1 MPTIQVPTVA
11 AITLHATGGGV
22 AVVSQLLWH
31 VVQDEWR
38 SQARLLTMFDH
49 ESRPATLIEK
59 ARYTAL
65 LTRAQALGRTD
76 WILFTHLALA
86 KIQKSV
92 PAPLR
97 RPYAVFLHGIEAWR
111 RLSANE
117 KQALAQ
123 ADLRIA
129 NSCYT
134 AARVAEAHPD
144 VGPIVACP
152 LALPPSS
159 RVTSGGSPA
168 QALGPH
174 AVLVVGRMNR
184 NERYK
189 GHDELIDAWPLVVE
203 KVPDA
208 QLVIA
213 GSGDDAKRLM
223 EKAAAGRAGRHIQF
237 TGFVSSATLDSLYQ
251 SAALFALPSR
261 GEGFGL
267 VYLEAMARRLPCI
280 GSIHDAAGEVIV
292 DGETGRLVD
301 QRDIAGLGDTIAAL
315 LLDEDNRRR
324 MGAAGYSRLT
334 TEFTFEGFRD
344 RIRGLL
350 HVALAASA
358 AAAV

>member
-1 MPTIQVPTVA
+1 
-11 AITLHATGGGV
+11 
-22 AVVSQLLWH
+22 
-31 VVQDEWR
+31 
-38 SQARLLTMFDH
+38 MFDH

-59 ARYTAL
+59 ARYTAS

-76 WILFTHLALA
+76 WILFTHLGLA

-92 PAPLR
+92 PASLR
-97 RPYAVFLHGIEAWR
+97 RPYAVFLHGIEAWK
-111 RLSANE
+111 RLTSNE

-152 LALPPSS
+152 LALPPSPH
-159 RVTSGGSPA
+159 VTSAGPPA
-168 QALGPH
+168 PALGPH

-189 GHDELIDAWPLVVE
+189 GHDELIDAWPLVVD

-213 GSGDDAKRLM
+213 GTGDDVQRLM
-223 EKAAAGRAGRHIQF
+223 EKAAASRAGGYIRF
-237 TGFVSSATLDSLYQ
+237 NGFVSKTRLDSLYQ

-267 VYLEAMARRLPCI
+267 VYLEAMARRLACI

-301 QRDIAGLGDTIAAL
+301 QHDVAALAETIAAL

-324 MGAAGYSRLT
+324 MGEAGHARLT
-334 TEFTFEGFRD
+334 TEFTFERFRD

-350 HVALAASA
+350 HAELTTSA
-358 AAAV
+358 AAVV

>member
-1 MPTIQVPTVA
+1 VPTIQVPTVA

-22 AVVSQLLWH
+22 AVVSQLLWK
-31 VVQDEWR
+31 VVQNDWHSR
-38 SQARLLTMFDH
+38 ARLLTMFDH

-59 ARYTAL
+59 ARYTAS

-92 PAPLR
+92 PAPMR
-97 RPYAVFLHGIEAWR
+97 RRYAVFLHGIEAWK
-111 RLSANE
+111 RLTANE
-117 KQALAQ
+117 KQTLVQ

-134 AARVAEAHPD
+134 AARIAEAHPD

-159 RVTSGGSPA
+159 HVTTGRPPA
-168 QALGPH
+168 HALGPH

-189 GHDELIDAWPLVVE
+189 GHDELIDAWPLVVQR
-203 KVPDA
+203 VPDA
-208 QLVIA
+208 RLVIA

-223 EKAAAGRAGRHIQF
+223 EKAAASRAGGHIQF
-237 TGFVSSATLDSLYQ
+237 TGFVSKATLDSLYQ
-251 SAALFALPSR
+251 SVALFALPSR

-267 VYLEAMARRLPCI
+267 VYLEAMARRLACI

-292 DGETGRLVD
+292 DGETGRLVH
-301 QRDIAGLGDTIAAL
+301 QHDIAALAETVAAL
-315 LLDEDNRRR
+315 LLDEGNRRR
-324 MGAAGYSRLT
+324 MGEAGYARLT
-334 TEFTFEGFRD
+334 TTFTFEHFRD

-350 HVALAASA
+350 HAELATSA
-358 AAAV
+358 AVVV